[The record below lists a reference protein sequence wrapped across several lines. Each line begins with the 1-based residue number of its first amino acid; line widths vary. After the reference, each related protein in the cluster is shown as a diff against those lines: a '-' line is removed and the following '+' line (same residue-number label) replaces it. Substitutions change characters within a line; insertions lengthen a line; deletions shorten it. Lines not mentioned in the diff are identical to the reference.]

1 MDAASRGNSKCE
13 GMLTRGH
20 NILGMGRSGHLADRI
35 GTGMAQE
42 ENTRE
47 PGDGMWR
54 ALSS

>member
-35 GTGMAQE
+35 GTGTAQE
-42 ENTRE
+42 EKTRE
-47 PGDGMWR
+47 PGDGM
-54 ALSS
+54 